1 MTKDHIKRF
10 GCTTRIRK
18 IPMIP
23 EDFRRRYGKRENNID
38 QVEKGQRVE
47 DAKNRKSQNSNITA
61 SEGRRKTYETST
73 MGRRVTNFTTLEH
86 RQLTLDPLSS
96 LLCRSDDVQSTNTF
110 AI

>member
-1 MTKDHIKRF
+1 MTYSIGNQKDTM
-10 GCTTRIRK
+10 G
-18 IPMIP
+18 
-23 EDFRRRYGKRENNID
+23 YL
-38 QVEKGQRVE
+38 GQGRVSAVIE
-47 DAKNRKSQNSNITA
+47 HGSNITA